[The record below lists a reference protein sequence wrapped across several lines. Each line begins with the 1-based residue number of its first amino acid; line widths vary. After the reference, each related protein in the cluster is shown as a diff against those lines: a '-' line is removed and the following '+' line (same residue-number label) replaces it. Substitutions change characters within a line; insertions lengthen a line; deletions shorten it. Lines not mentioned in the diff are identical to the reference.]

1 MRRNDLCLN
10 KGQHGVSA
18 PEGEEADDEERH
30 EQLEKQGD
38 RFHHSVLL
46 SL

>member
-1 MRRNDLCLN
+1 MRRNGLCLN
-10 KGQHGVSA
+10 KGQHGIA
-18 PEGEEADDEERH
+18 PSEGKEADDEERH
-30 EQLEKQGD
+30 EQLEEQGD